1 MSERRM
7 FAKAIV
13 NSDAFLDMPLSTQC
27 LYFHLGMVADDD
39 GFVNNPKSIMRS
51 LGATEED
58 LDMLK
63 MKKFILA
70 FDSGVIVIKHWRIH
84 NYIRKDRK
92 CDTKYVDEMESLLID
107 ENGAYTTSKTQ
118 IPLLPDDVGN
128 SQPTLRQQAYAE
140 SELPYSFDYKIR
152 QAFWNTKCPICGKT
166 MSSDY
171 LCKPTIQHNLPISKG
186 GKHEL
191 GNISVICQS
200 CNSSIRDKET
210 DSLNADEVI
219 KVWEKICQS
228 LDSHLS
234 VLCPSNVSIGKDS
247 IGKVSIGKSSID
259 KNSNHRGY
267 DDDEEIEIDEEI

>member
-51 LGATEED
+51 LGAAEED

-107 ENGAYTTSKTQ
+107 ENGAYTTKKAKT
-118 IPLLPDDVGN
+118 DG
-128 SQPTLRQQAYAE
+128 
-140 SELPYSFDYKIR
+140 
-152 QAFWNTKCPICGKT
+152 
-166 MSSDY
+166 
-171 LCKPTIQHNLPISKG
+171 
-186 GKHEL
+186 
-191 GNISVICQS
+191 CQS
-200 CNSSIRDKET
+200 F
-210 DSLNADEVI
+210 
-219 KVWEKICQS
+219 
-228 LDSHLS
+228 DSHLT
-234 VLCPSNVSIGKDS
+234 VTCPSNVSIGKDS
-247 IGKVSIGKSSID
+247 IGKVSIGKNSIG
-259 KNSNHRGY
+259 KNSNHRSY